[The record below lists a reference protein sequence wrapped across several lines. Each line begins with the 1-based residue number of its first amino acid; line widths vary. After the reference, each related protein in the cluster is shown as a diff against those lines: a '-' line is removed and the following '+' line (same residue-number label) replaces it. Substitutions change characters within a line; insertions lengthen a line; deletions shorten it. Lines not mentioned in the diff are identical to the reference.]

1 MQDMHSDTGWCGCA
15 ELAENLLWRPPASD
29 RLRVKDDVQRL
40 MTEPMD
46 RGSMG
51 MSPALYAWWA
61 GEAGPGLAWTQ
72 EEEAARASY
81 SRSAPDLPHQQ
92 SVCICLSWGLSG

>member
-1 MQDMHSDTGWCGCA
+1 MQTMHFDTQCYGCA
-15 ELAENLLWRPPASD
+15 ELAENLLSRPLASN

-40 MTEPMD
+40 MTEPVD
-46 RGSMG
+46 RVSMG

-72 EEEAARASY
+72 EEEAARVSY
-81 SRSAPDLPHQQ
+81 SRSAPSAVLVHVPQ
-92 SVCICLSWGLSG
+92 LGLQ